1 GPLISLVLGPDF
13 ISAAPVLQVHIWALL
28 FVALGI
34 ASGQYLLLEGQNSIS
49 LQRTAMGAVVNV
61 GLNLLWIP
69 RYGVLGAAWASLI
82 AYGVAT
88 FFLFQNVVSRKCLYL
103 MLRSLIS
110 PKAVA
115 GLWR

>member
-1 GPLISLVLGPDF
+1 
-13 ISAAPVLQVHIWALL
+13 
-28 FVALGI
+28 ALGV
-34 ASGQYLLLEGQNSIS
+34 ASAQYLLLEGQNSIS